1 MGVARVSGVWALP
14 CQNPVSSTLQE
25 ANLAAREHGPFP
37 DVFVFEY
44 CKFPLLCVHSRIARK
59 LDDRIRLEQ
68 NVNLAG
74 C

>member
-44 CKFPLLCVHSRIARK
+44 CKISVAMCA
-59 LDDRIRLEQ
+59 LEDCKK
-68 NVNLAG
+68 AG
-74 C
+74 